1 MNNAK
6 VLSMKEL
13 QSTKGGK
20 YYGNG
25 LYCNKKGCTVDW
37 GQAVS
42 IILNNAAANWATGG
56 AAGWNN
62 R

>member
-1 MNNAK
+1 
-6 VLSMKEL
+6 MKEL